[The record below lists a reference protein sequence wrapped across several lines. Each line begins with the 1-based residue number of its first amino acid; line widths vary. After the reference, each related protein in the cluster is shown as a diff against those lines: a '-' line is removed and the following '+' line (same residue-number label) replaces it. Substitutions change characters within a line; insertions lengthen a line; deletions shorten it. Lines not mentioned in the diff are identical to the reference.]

1 MATQLSK
8 QQQQYLGAGA
18 VLFVVFIGVYV
29 KFFWMPIAQAKAEA
43 TAKIEEIEAKI
54 VKAKQQAARLE
65 RLQAEIASLNERAA
79 EAEKR
84 LPKTKSVPDI
94 LLAISSLA
102 QKNRVVIQSFAPGPQ
117 RSQTYFVELA
127 YPLSVRGSYHNIGRF
142 LAALSLEERIF
153 NVKDINYP
161 TTDAAGE
168 MVVTFTLLSYQYR
181 GS

>member
-1 MATQLSK
+1 MQLSK

-18 VLFVVFIGVYV
+18 VLFVVFIGLYV
-29 KFFWMPIAQAKAEA
+29 KFFWLPIAQAKAEA

-54 VKAKQQAARLE
+54 AKAKQQAARLE

-94 LLAISSLA
+94 LLTLSALA
-102 QKNRVVIQSFAPGPQ
+102 QKNRVIIQSFAPGPMK
-117 RSQTYFVELA
+117 SQTYFTELQ

-153 NVKDINYP
+153 NVSGVNYP
-161 TTDAAGE
+161 SADGVGDMT
-168 MVVTFTLLSYQYR
+168 VTFMLLSYQYK
-181 GS
+181 G

>member
-1 MATQLSK
+1 MAMQLSK
-8 QQQQYLGAGA
+8 QQQQYVGAGA
-18 VLFVVFIGVYV
+18 VLFLVFTGVYV
-29 KFFWMPIAQAKAEA
+29 RFFWLPIAQAKAEA

-94 LLAISSLA
+94 LLSISALA
-102 QKNRVVIQSFAPGPQ
+102 QKHRVAIQSFAPGPQ
-117 RSQTYFVELA
+117 KSQTYFIELA
-127 YPLSVRGSYHNIGRF
+127 YPLSIKGSYHNIGRF

-153 NVKDINYP
+153 NVRNISYP
-161 TTDAAGE
+161 TADAIGD
-168 MVVTFTLLSYQYR
+168 MTVTFTLLSYQYK
-181 GS
+181 G

>member
-1 MATQLSK
+1 MAMQLSK

-18 VLFVVFIGVYV
+18 VLFVVFSFVYV
-29 KFFWMPIAQAKAEA
+29 KFFWLPIAQAKSEA
-43 TAKIEEIEAKI
+43 NEKIEQIEAKI

-102 QKNRVVIQSFAPGPQ
+102 QKNRVTIQSFSPGPMK
-117 RSQTYFVELA
+117 SQTYFVELA
-127 YPLSVRGSYHNIGRF
+127 YPLSIRGSYHNIGRF

-153 NVKDINYP
+153 NVSNINYP
-161 TTDAAGE
+161 AADGVGD
-168 MVVTFTLLSYQYR
+168 MTVTFTLLSYQYK
-181 GS
+181 G

>member
-1 MATQLSK
+1 MAMQLSK

-18 VLFVVFIGVYV
+18 VLFVVFAGVYV
-29 KFFWMPIAQAKAEA
+29 KFFWLPIAQAKAEA
-43 TAKIEEIEAKI
+43 TEKIEQIEAKI

-102 QKNRVVIQSFAPGPQ
+102 QKNRVIIQSFTPGPMK
-117 RSQTYFVELA
+117 SQTYFTELQ
-127 YPLSVRGSYHNIGRF
+127 YPLAIRGSYHNIGRF
-142 LAALSLEERIF
+142 LAAVALEERIF
-153 NVKDINYP
+153 NIKDINYP
-161 TTDAAGE
+161 AADGVGD
-168 MVVTFTLLSYQYR
+168 MTVTFTLLSYQYK
-181 GS
+181 G

>member
-1 MATQLSK
+1 MAMQLSK
-8 QQQQYLGAGA
+8 QQQQSIGVGA
-18 VLFVVFIGVYV
+18 VLFLVFSGVYI
-29 KFFWMPIAQAKAEA
+29 KFFWLPIAQAKAEA
-43 TAKIEEIEAKI
+43 TQKIEEIEAKI

-102 QKNRVVIQSFAPGPQ
+102 QKNRVAIQSFSPGASK
-117 RSQTYFVELA
+117 SQQYFTELQ

-142 LAALSLEERIF
+142 LAAVALEERIF
-153 NVKDINYP
+153 NIKDINYP
-161 TTDAAGE
+161 SADATGE
-168 MVVTFTLLSYQYR
+168 MTVTFTLLSYQYK
-181 GS
+181 G

>member
-1 MATQLSK
+1 MAMQLSK

-18 VLFVVFIGVYV
+18 VLFVVLGAVYV
-29 KFFWMPIAQAKAEA
+29 KFFWLPIAQAKAEA
-43 TAKIEEIEAKI
+43 TEKIAQIEAKI

-94 LLAISSLA
+94 LLAISGLA

-117 RSQTYFVELA
+117 KSQTYFIELA
-127 YPLSVRGSYHNIGRF
+127 YPLAVRGSYHNIGRF

-153 NVKDINYP
+153 NVRDINYP
-161 TTDAAGE
+161 SADAFGD
-168 MVVTFTLLSYQYR
+168 MTVTLTLLSYQYK
-181 GS
+181 G

>member
-1 MATQLSK
+1 MAMQLSK

-18 VLFVVFIGVYV
+18 VLFVVFAGVYV
-29 KFFWMPIAQAKAEA
+29 KFFWLPIAQAQAEA
-43 TAKIEEIEAKI
+43 AEKIEQIEAKI

-102 QKNRVVIQSFAPGPQ
+102 QKNRVIIQSFTPGSMK
-117 RSQTYFVELA
+117 SQTYFTELQ
-127 YPLSVRGSYHNIGRF
+127 YPLAIRGSYHNIGRF
-142 LAALSLEERIF
+142 LAAVALEERIF
-153 NVKDINYP
+153 NIKDINYP
-161 TTDAAGE
+161 AADGVGD
-168 MVVTFTLLSYQYR
+168 MTVTFTLLSYQYK
-181 GS
+181 G

>member
-1 MATQLSK
+1 MAMQLSK

-29 KFFWMPIAQAKAEA
+29 KFFWLPIAQAKAEA

-54 VKAKQQAARLE
+54 AKAKQQAARLE

-94 LLAISSLA
+94 LLTLSALA
-102 QKNRVVIQSFAPGPQ
+102 QKHRVVIQSFAPGPMK
-117 RSQTYFVELA
+117 SQTYFIELQ
-127 YPLSVRGSYHNIGRF
+127 YPLAVRGSYHNIGRF

-153 NVKDINYP
+153 NISNVNYP
-161 TTDAAGE
+161 SADGIGDMT
-168 MVVTFTLLSYQYR
+168 VTFSLLSYQYK
-181 GS
+181 G